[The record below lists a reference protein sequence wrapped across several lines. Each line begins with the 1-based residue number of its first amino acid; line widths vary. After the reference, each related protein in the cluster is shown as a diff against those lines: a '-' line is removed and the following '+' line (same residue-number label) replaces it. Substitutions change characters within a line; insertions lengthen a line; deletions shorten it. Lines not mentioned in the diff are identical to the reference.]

1 VGGSDYHL
9 PVLDGVRHFVRAPYL
24 REAHTSDDE
33 NQQSGDVLHRL
44 LGLVLVPVTVPSAA
58 TTILITSGNLHI
70 SITIT
75 VGSPSVKIKSDKAL
89 ARTPRVLHPGVLSR
103 TNQVTS
109 RTLDFLVFVL
119 VSKVT
124 TANKSVFRPYF
135 PKFSF
140 FLRNSVS
147 VFLPTQEFIVA
158 PFQKRGSDTSLR
170 IINK

>member
-9 PVLDGVRHFVRAPYL
+9 PVLDGVRHFVRAPDL

-58 TTILITSGNLHI
+58 TTKLITSGNLHI

-75 VGSPSVKIKSDKAL
+75 VGSPSVKIKSDKTL

-124 TANKSVFRPYF
+124 ANKPVFRPYF

-147 VFLPTQEFIVA
+147 VCLPTQEFIVA